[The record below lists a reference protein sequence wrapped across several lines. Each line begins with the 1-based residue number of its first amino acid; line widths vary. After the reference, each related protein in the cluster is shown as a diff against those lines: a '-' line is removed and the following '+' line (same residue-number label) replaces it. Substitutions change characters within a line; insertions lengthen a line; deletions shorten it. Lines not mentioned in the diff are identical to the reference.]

1 MERKVEQVRFRNLAV
16 PKQKRVAAYARV
28 SSDKDAMRHSLA
40 AQVSRYSDMIQ
51 NHPGWCYAGVY
62 ADYAKTGTKDTRSEF
77 NRLLSDCS
85 AGRVD
90 MIITKSI
97 SRFARNTVT
106 LLETIRDLK
115 ELGVDVFFEE
125 QNIHTLSDDGE
136 LMLTLLASFAQE
148 ESFSVSENM
157 KWRIRRN
164 FEAGRP
170 WCGVM
175 LGYRQKD
182 GKYEIIPDEA
192 EVVRQIFSDYLRGDG
207 IETITKK
214 LNEEGV
220 LTQKGFHWHK
230 ASVERL
236 LRNYTYTGNLILQRY
251 YSENH
256 ITKRKTDNN
265 GELPKYLVRNAH
277 EAIIDEDTYTAVQEE
292 IKRRAEKYKP
302 GKKQNAPYP
311 FTGKIVCANCG
322 SHYRRKTTATGPVWI
337 CSTYNSQGKAACPS
351 KQIPESTLT
360 ELCADVDI
368 EMITQITA
376 CDNNR
381 VLFRFQDGSEIEK
394 TWRDRSRSESW
405 TKEMKQTARER
416 RLNDA

>member
-40 AQVSRYSDMIQ
+40 AQVSSYSDMIQ
-51 NHPGWCYAGVY
+51 SHAGWCYVGVY
-62 ADYAKTGTKDTRSEF
+62 ADYAQSGTKNNREEF
-77 NRLLSDCS
+77 NRLLTDCS

-115 ELGVDVFFEE
+115 EMGVDVFFEE
-125 QNIHTLSDDGE
+125 QNIHTLSNDGE

-182 GKYEIIPDEA
+182 GKYEIVPDEA
-192 EVVRQIFSDYLRGDG
+192 EVVRRIFSDYLRGDG

-236 LRNYTYTGNLILQRY
+236 LRNYTYTGNLLLQRY

-277 EAIIDEDTYTAVQEE
+277 EAIISEDAYTAVQEE

-322 SHYRRKTTATGPVWI
+322 SHYRRKTTATGTVWI

-360 ELCADVDI
+360 ELCAEYGI
-368 EMITQITA
+368 EMITKITA

-394 TWRDRSRSESW
+394 TWRNRSRSESW
-405 TKEMKQTARER
+405 TEEMKQSARER

>member
-28 SSDKDAMRHSLA
+28 SIDKDAMRHSLA

-51 NHPGWCYAGVY
+51 SHAGWCYVGVY
-62 ADYAKTGTKDTRSEF
+62 ADYAQSGTKNNRGEF
-77 NRLLSDCS
+77 NRLLTDCS

-125 QNIHTLSDDGE
+125 QKIHTLSDDGK

-182 GKYEIIPDEA
+182 GKYEIVSDEA
-192 EVVRQIFSDYLRGDG
+192 EVVRRIFSDYLRGDG
-207 IETITKK
+207 IERITKK
-214 LNEEGV
+214 LNTEGV

-236 LRNYTYTGNLILQRY
+236 LRNYTYTGNLLLQRY

-277 EAIIDEDTYTAVQEE
+277 EAIISEDTYTAVQKE

-381 VLFRFQDGSEIEK
+381 VLFRFHDGSEIEK

-405 TKEMKQTARER
+405 TPEMKEKARER

>member
-40 AQVSRYSDMIQ
+40 AQVSRYSDLIQ
-51 NHPGWCYAGVY
+51 SHAGWCYAGVY
-62 ADYAKTGTKDTRSEF
+62 ADYAQSGTKNNRDEF
-77 NRLLSDCS
+77 NRLLTDCS

-164 FEAGRP
+164 FEAGKP

-182 GKYEIIPDEA
+182 GRYEIVPDEA
-192 EVVRQIFSDYLRGDG
+192 EVVRRIFSD
-207 IETITKK
+207 
-214 LNEEGV
+214 
-220 LTQKGFHWHK
+220 
-230 ASVERL
+230 
-236 LRNYTYTGNLILQRY
+236 
-251 YSENH
+251 
-256 ITKRKTDNN
+256 
-265 GELPKYLVRNAH
+265 
-277 EAIIDEDTYTAVQEE
+277 
-292 IKRRAEKYKP
+292 
-302 GKKQNAPYP
+302 
-311 FTGKIVCANCG
+311 
-322 SHYRRKTTATGPVWI
+322 
-337 CSTYNSQGKAACPS
+337 
-351 KQIPESTLT
+351 
-360 ELCADVDI
+360 
-368 EMITQITA
+368 
-376 CDNNR
+376 
-381 VLFRFQDGSEIEK
+381 
-394 TWRDRSRSESW
+394 
-405 TKEMKQTARER
+405 
-416 RLNDA
+416 

>member
-28 SSDKDAMRHSLA
+28 SIDKDAMRHSLA

-51 NHPGWCYAGVY
+51 SHAGWCYAGVY
-62 ADYAKTGTKDTRSEF
+62 ADYAKTGTKDNRDEF
-77 NRLLSDCS
+77 NRLLTDCRT
-85 AGRVD
+85 GRVD

-125 QNIHTLSDDGE
+125 QNIHTLSEDGE

-164 FEAGRP
+164 FEAGKP

-182 GKYEIIPDEA
+182 GRYEIVPDEA
-192 EVVRQIFSDYLRGDG
+192 EVVKRIFSDYLRGDG
-207 IETITKK
+207 VERITKN

-277 EAIIDEDTYTAVQEE
+277 EAIISEDTYTAVQKE

-381 VLFRFQDGSEIEK
+381 VLFRFQDGSEIKK

-405 TKEMKQTARER
+405 TEEMKQSARER